1 MFKKVVIL
9 GTMGEIAEAKRI
21 DIKGPVRNLY
31 LIVLVGVVLA
41 IGNYFFRGKE
51 SFLQGLLIQL
61 FTVFNIGFPLMIISF
76 NKHIFYGE
84 RSRILEITFL
94 FLSFGVLAI
103 LASELEN
110 IFRYLIRNHTSY
122 SPFSTLELHLANSVI
137 TSVLGFAFYYISSES
152 FPPDK
157 DPGEPLYSREQSTR
171 LDRIPVRQN
180 RETLLVELDHV
191 LYIEAYDNYALVFR
205 TNGEKLLCNYSLGYL
220 ESVLDHQFIRI
231 HRKHMVNRQKIRSL
245 AKHTHNRY
253 KVRLND
259 DRTELLSSAGYSE
272 KVRELVE
279 I

>member
-1 MFKKVVIL
+1 
-9 GTMGEIAEAKRI
+9 MGEKAETKRI
-21 DIKGPVRNLY
+21 DIKRPLRNLY
-31 LIVLVGVVLA
+31 LVVLVGVVLA
-41 IGNYFFRGKE
+41 IGHYFFQGKE
-51 SFLQGLLIQL
+51 SFVQGLLIQL
-61 FTVFNIGFPLMIISF
+61 FTAINIGFPLMIIIF

-84 RSRILEITFL
+84 RSRIMEVALL
-94 FLSFGVLAI
+94 LLSFVVLAMV
-103 LASELEN
+103 ASELEN
-110 IFRYLIRNHTSY
+110 IFRYLIRNRTSY
-122 SPFSTLELHLANSVI
+122 SPFSTLELHLANSLI
-137 TSVLGFAFYYISSES
+137 TTVLGFAFYYISHEPFS
-152 FPPDK
+152 PKK
-157 DPGEPLYSREQSTR
+157 DPGEPLSSREHTTR
-171 LDRIPVRQN
+171 LERIPVRHN

-231 HRKHMVNRQKIRSL
+231 HRKHMVNRQKILSL